1 MKKTAAIFLSAI
13 IMLSLLC
20 GCGAASSN
28 KAADSSMSLPQ
39 AYDQNGFYYETEAS
53 GASDFSYSEEAPQN
67 ASGVLPAEA
76 KVIYSA
82 DLELESTEFDDAAS
96 RLEAL
101 VTELGG
107 YFESSSVDNY
117 GSYRSAS
124 YTVRVPADSFDSLCT
139 SAGGIGNLTSINRRK
154 EDVSESYYD
163 TDSRLQTQKTK
174 LARLQEL
181 LAQAESM
188 EDIITIESAIS
199 DTELAIDQLTGTLR
213 RYDSLIGYS
222 TVNITLR
229 EVYKLSEA
237 EQAPITFGER
247 LSAAFRR
254 GCTGFVDGVQDFV
267 LTVARNWAGI
277 LLFLAVCAAVI
288 VIIIRIRRSRR
299 AKKAAREKEK

>member
-20 GCGAASSN
+20 GCGAASFSN
-28 KAADSSMSLPQ
+28 AADSKVAPAEASS
-39 AYDQNGFYYETEAS
+39 QNGFYYETESAS
-53 GASDFSYSEEAPQN
+53 ASDFSYSESQES
-67 ASGVLPAEA
+67 SGVLPANA

-82 DLELESTEFDDAAS
+82 DLTLESTEFDDAAA
-96 RLEAL
+96 RLNAL

-117 GSYRSAS
+117 GSYRSAD
-124 YTVRVPADSFDSLCT
+124 YIVRVPAESFDKLCT
-139 SAGGIGNLTSINRRK
+139 SAGGIGNLTSIYRRK
-154 EDVSESYYD
+154 DDVSESYYD

-181 LAQAESM
+181 LANAESM

-222 TVNITLR
+222 TVNISLR
-229 EVYKLSEA
+229 EVYKLSDM
-237 EQAPITFGER
+237 EQAPITFGDR

-267 LTVARNWAGI
+267 LAVARNWAGI
-277 LLFLAVCAAVI
+277 LLFLALCAAVI
-288 VIIIRIRRSRR
+288 VCITRIRRSRR
-299 AKKAAREKEK
+299 AKRASRKEEGK